1 MSVTVREIKALLT
14 ERSALVESYR
24 ALPPE
29 DQAAM
34 DAVAAK
40 VAELDARVMAL
51 EESMSHDVVSDGAD
65 AAVASAPA
73 AAEPGRAL
81 ENLQIRLLEIMEK
94 WTSKRSL
101 AMPIDNSDGGVGY
114 TRDLND
120 RRAQRDS
127 NLALR
132 GWLLGNQ
139 CTDEQRG
146 AAQRSGLDL
155 RSNTI
160 VIDRLQEQRSA
171 SGQTTVSAAGGYT
184 IPAGFLAELE
194 RKTLFFN
201 PLRSV
206 ARVITTET
214 GNSLPIPCI
223 DDTANTGALGA
234 EVTAATV
241 LDMAFT
247 AVTLGAYR
255 YQSLVLCSNELLQDN
270 GINLASEI
278 GGLLGERIGRS
289 EAAAFATGTG
299 SSQPEGV
306 VTGSS
311 AGITAAGATAITL
324 LDLQGLVN
332 SLDWSYQI
340 NGKFMMHQSVWT
352 AILKLQDGQG
362 RPLVAD
368 LINGN
373 EPKLFGRE
381 VIVNNNMAA
390 SIVTTAKTI
399 LFGDFQK
406 FIIRDSSQLEITR
419 MNERYAEQYATG
431 FLATGRR
438 DSKVLQSSAIKR
450 LTQA

>member
-1 MSVTVREIKALLT
+1 MNVSVREIKALLT

-24 ALPPE
+24 VLPPE

-34 DAVAAK
+34 DAIAAK
-40 VAELDARVMAL
+40 VAELDARVVAL
-51 EESMSHDVVSDGAD
+51 EEAMAGDVIGESVD
-65 AAVASAPA
+65 AAVASAP

-94 WTSKRSL
+94 WTSKRSQ
-101 AMPIDNSDGGVGY
+101 AMPIENNDGPGY

-324 LDLQGLVN
+324 VDLQGLVN

-352 AILKLQDGQG
+352 AILKLQDSQG

>member
-1 MSVTVREIKALLT
+1 MAVSVREIKALLT

-34 DAVAAK
+34 DAIAAK
-40 VAELDARVMAL
+40 VAELDARVVSL
-51 EESMSHDVVSDGAD
+51 EEAMAGDVISESVD
-65 AAVASAPA
+65 AAVASAP

-94 WTSKRSL
+94 WTSKRSQ
-101 AMPIDNSDGGVGY
+101 AMPIENNDGPGY

-139 CTDEQRG
+139 CTDEHRG

-155 RSNTI
+155 RNNTI
-160 VIDRLQEQRSA
+160 IIDRLQEQRSA
-171 SGQTTVSAAGGYT
+171 TGQTTVGAAGGYT
-184 IPAGFLAELE
+184 IPTGFLAELE
-194 RKTLFFN
+194 RKTLFYN

-223 DDTANTGALGA
+223 DDTSNTGALGA

-247 AVTLGAYR
+247 TVTLGAYR
-255 YQSLVLCSNELLQDN
+255 YQSLVLVSNELLQDN
-270 GINLASEI
+270 GINLANEI

-311 AGITAAGATAITL
+311 AGITAANATSITL
-324 LDLQGLVN
+324 VDLQGLVI
-332 SLDWSYQI
+332 SLDFSYQI

-352 AILKLQDGQG
+352 AILKLQDSQG

-381 VIVNNNMAA
+381 VIVNNNMAS
-390 SIVTTAKTI
+390 SIVTTAKTM

>member
-1 MSVTVREIKALLT
+1 MSVSVREIKALLT

-40 VAELDARVMAL
+40 VAELDARVVAL
-51 EESMSHDVVSDGAD
+51 EEAMAGDVISESVD
-65 AAVASAPA
+65 AAVASAP

-94 WTSKRSL
+94 WTSKRSQ
-101 AMPIDNSDGGVGY
+101 AMPIESNDGPGY

-171 SGQTTVSAAGGYT
+171 TGQTTVSAAGGYT

-247 AVTLGAYR
+247 AVTLSAYR

-324 LDLQGLVN
+324 VDLQGLVN

>member
-1 MSVTVREIKALLT
+1 MNVSVREIKALLT

-34 DAVAAK
+34 DAIAAK
-40 VAELDARVMAL
+40 VAELDARVVSL
-51 EESMSHDVVSDGAD
+51 EEAMAGDVISESVD
-65 AAVASAPA
+65 AAVASAP

-94 WTSKRSL
+94 WTSKRSQ
-101 AMPIDNSDGGVGY
+101 AMPIENNDGPGY

-171 SGQTTVSAAGGYT
+171 TGQTTVSAAGGYT

-223 DDTANTGALGA
+223 DDTSNTGALGA

-311 AGITAAGATAITL
+311 AGITAANATSITL
-324 LDLQGLVN
+324 VDLQGLVN

-352 AILKLQDGQG
+352 AILKLQDSQG

-381 VIVNNNMAA
+381 VIINNNMAS
-390 SIVTTAKTI
+390 SIVTTAKTM

>member
-1 MSVTVREIKALLT
+1 MNVSVREIKALLT

-34 DAVAAK
+34 DAIAAK
-40 VAELDARVMAL
+40 VAELDARVVAL
-51 EESMSHDVVSDGAD
+51 EEAMAGDVISKSVD
-65 AAVASAPA
+65 AAVASAP

-94 WTSKRSL
+94 WTSKRSQ
-101 AMPIDNSDGGVGY
+101 AMPIDNNDGPGY

-171 SGQTTVSAAGGYT
+171 SGQTTVGAAGGYT
-184 IPAGFLAELE
+184 IPTGFLAELE

-324 LDLQGLVN
+324 VDLQGLVN

-381 VIVNNNMAA
+381 VIVNNNMAS

>member
-1 MSVTVREIKALLT
+1 MAVSVREIKALLT

-34 DAVAAK
+34 DAIAAK
-40 VAELDARVMAL
+40 VAELDARVVSL
-51 EESMSHDVVSDGAD
+51 EEAMANDVISESVD
-65 AAVASAPA
+65 AAVASAP

-94 WTSKRSL
+94 WTSKRSQ
-101 AMPIDNSDGGVGY
+101 AMPIENNDGPGY

-171 SGQTTVSAAGGYT
+171 TGQTTVSAAGGYA

-247 AVTLGAYR
+247 AVTLSAYR

-324 LDLQGLVN
+324 VDLQGLVN

-352 AILKLQDGQG
+352 AILKLQDSQG

>member
-1 MSVTVREIKALLT
+1 MNVSVREIKALLT

-34 DAVAAK
+34 DAIAAK
-40 VAELDARVMAL
+40 VAELDARVVAL
-51 EESMSHDVVSDGAD
+51 EEAMAGDVISESVD
-65 AAVASAPA
+65 AAVASAP

-94 WTSKRSL
+94 WTSKRSQ
-101 AMPIDNSDGGVGY
+101 AMPIESNDGPGY

-324 LDLQGLVN
+324 VDLQGLVN

-352 AILKLQDGQG
+352 AILKLQDSQG